1 GTVCVVGKIRDLI
14 LQLSK
19 SSIYSTKPVVLFIYS
34 NIAHY
39 FLRRDL
45 LPYQQLLHKHDNGIT
60 LSCKA
65 AHKNQIV
72 PLILYWLPNVE
83 IIEPVW
89 LKEAVL
95 TMLGKYLTAEN
106 VS

>member
-1 GTVCVVGKIRDLI
+1 KRAYCLKTQPATGETYPKSDLFN
-14 LQLSK
+14 K
-19 SSIYSTKPVVLFIYS
+19 
-34 NIAHY
+34 A
-39 FLRRDL
+39 
-45 LPYQQLLHKHDNGIT
+45 KHDNGIT

>member
-1 GTVCVVGKIRDLI
+1 
-14 LQLSK
+14 
-19 SSIYSTKPVVLFIYS
+19 
-34 NIAHY
+34 
-39 FLRRDL
+39 
-45 LPYQQLLHKHDNGIT
+45 HDNGIT

-65 AHKNQIV
+65 AHKNQII
-72 PLILYWLPNVE
+72 PLILYWLPDVE